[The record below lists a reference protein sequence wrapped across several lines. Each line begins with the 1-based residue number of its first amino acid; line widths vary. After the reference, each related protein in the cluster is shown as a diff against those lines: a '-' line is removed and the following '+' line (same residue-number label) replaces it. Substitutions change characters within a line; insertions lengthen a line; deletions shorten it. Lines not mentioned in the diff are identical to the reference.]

1 MSSRYEVVVLR
12 PAEKEIRRLAP
23 KIRRQILEKLVG
35 LETNPRP
42 QDVRRLHGVE
52 RGYRVDSGEYRILY
66 DIDDAE
72 RRVVVRV
79 VKHRKD
85 VYRNL

>member
-23 KIRRQILEKLVG
+23 KIRRQIFEKLVE

-66 DIDDAE
+66 EIDDAE